1 MVSQL
6 LFGAFIL
13 PGVLSIQS
21 ACGSNPFVGLGIVRH
36 MKYPIKVNK
45 SEINVFSIIVCIIV
59 CYKSLCRAL
68 EFYSESFISYVD
80 NV

>member
-1 MVSQL
+1 MFLQF

-21 ACGSNPFVGLGIVRH
+21 ACGANPFVGFGIVRH
-36 MKYPIKVNK
+36 IKYPIKINK
-45 SEINVFSIIVCIIV
+45 ITINDISIIVCIIV

-80 NV
+80 SV